1 MKTKTKIYIIVSI
14 GLGLALYTIGLL
26 FLFPYVDD
34 TPFTQR
40 VLNLKSFW
48 VIPGWLL
55 LYLGIFIFATLI
67 YGLILIARRFELSR
81 IESQLAMI
89 LEFTTKP
96 SKSGVDLE
104 VYKMMVLIYQRIREL
119 ETEIQ
124 SLAITPNL
132 VENETKEQILT
143 NERKRFARELHD
155 SVSQDLFASMIM
167 MSAIEKQIQSNEV
180 DLKQLASQL
189 KVVSTALSE
198 AQNEMR
204 ALLLHLRP
212 LALEDK
218 TLRQGVIHLINDLET
233 KVKAKIFFDVDEINL
248 NRNIEDHIFR
258 MLQEIIS
265 NILRHAK
272 ATQISIY
279 LKRNQKN
286 VILRVEDNGVG
297 FDLNKKNNRSY
308 GLKNLQERAASIG
321 GTFKIVSLKERGTG
335 ITIKIP
341 VIEKNNGN

>member
-1 MKTKTKIYIIVSI
+1 MKTKSKIYLIVSI
-14 GLGLALYTIGLL
+14 GIVIALYTICLL
-26 FLFPYVDD
+26 YLLPYAND
-34 TPFTQR
+34 TKFIQR
-40 VLNLKSFW
+40 IMDLKSFW
-48 VIPGWLL
+48 VIPGWLI
-55 LYLGIFIFATLI
+55 LYIGIFIFLLLI
-67 YGLILIARRFELSR
+67 YWLFLFVRRLELSR

-89 LEFTTKP
+89 LETSNEP
-96 SKSGVDLE
+96 SETEMDFQ
-104 VYKMMVLIYQRIREL
+104 VYQIMVLIYQRIREL
-119 ETEIQ
+119 EKEIQ

-143 NERKRFARELHD
+143 KERKRFARELHD

-167 MSAIEKQIQSNEV
+167 MSALEKQIQNNKI
-180 DLKQLASQL
+180 DLKQVDSRL
-189 KVVSTALSE
+189 KIILTALSE

-218 TLRQGVIHLINDLET
+218 TLRQGIMHLINDLET
-233 KVKAKIFFDVDEINL
+233 KVKAKIFFDIDEIDL

-265 NILRHAK
+265 NILRHAR

-279 LKRNQKN
+279 LKKTSKN

-297 FDLNKKNNRSY
+297 FDLNQKNNRSY
-308 GLKNLQERAASIG
+308 GLKNLRERAASIG

-341 VIEKNNGN
+341 VIENSDDN